1 MNELVRLARSARAA
15 AIAAADGPHGVT
27 FRAMREADVP
37 QVIRNERA
45 AYTHPWT
52 EGVFRDC
59 LRVGYYCRVI
69 DDGKRVIGHGIMSV
83 AVGECHLLNICV
95 HPGHQRQGIGGALVG
110 HLLGIAREAKAT
122 VALLEVR
129 ASNKAAYEL
138 YVKLGFDEIGVR
150 KAYYPAHG
158 GREDALILAMDLG
171 AAAATE

>member
-15 AIAAADGPHGVT
+15 SIAPQSGPHGVS

-37 QVIRNERA
+37 QIIRVERA

-59 LRVGYYCRVI
+59 LRVGYYCRAI
-69 DDGKRVIGHGIMSV
+69 DDGKRLIGHGIMSV

-95 HPGHQRQGIGGALVG
+95 HPRCQHRGIGRALVE
-110 HLLGIAREAKAT
+110 HLLDIARDAKAT

-129 ASNKAAYEL
+129 ASNKAAYDL
-138 YVKLGFDEIGVR
+138 YVKLGFDEVGVR
-150 KAYYPAHG
+150 KAYYPARQ
-158 GREDALILAMDLG
+158 GREDALILAMDL
-171 AAAATE
+171 AAE